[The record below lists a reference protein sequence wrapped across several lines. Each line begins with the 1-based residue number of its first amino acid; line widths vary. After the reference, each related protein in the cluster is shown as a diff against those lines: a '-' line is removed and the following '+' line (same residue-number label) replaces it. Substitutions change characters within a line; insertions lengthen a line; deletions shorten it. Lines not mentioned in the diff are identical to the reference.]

1 MGINESFKR
10 GSMEMLI
17 LCLLSK
23 EDMYGYQLAQEIN
36 ARSNGMLKVTEGSM
50 YPHLYKLIEKKSISD
65 FKMLIGKRRTRVYY
79 HLEDEG
85 RLLLEKYRKD
95 FLDVNDG
102 IMCVLNSYDE
112 GRRSFISKRVQHI
125 HMAEEAEDQA

>member
-1 MGINESFKR
+1 MGISESFKR

-17 LCLLSK
+17 LCLLSR

-65 FKMLIGKRRTRVYY
+65 TKKLIGKRRTRVYY
-79 HLEDEG
+79 HLENEG
-85 RLLLEKYRKD
+85 KLLLEKYRKE
-95 FLDVNDG
+95 FLDVNEG
-102 IMCVLNSYDE
+102 IMCILNSYDD
-112 GRRSFISKRVQHI
+112 GRLSIKSKRVQHI
-125 HMAEEAEDQA
+125 HMTDEAEDQA